1 MRKLIN
7 TALTVAGLMLAPLA
21 LAAPHTLSIALHE
34 QNGSGE
40 SGKAELIAKGEKTEV
55 VLHLAHGG
63 AVPQPAHIHAG
74 TCANLSPKPAFQLKP
89 VVHGKSVT
97 VVDTTLEKLL
107 DGKYA
112 INVHKSDKEI
122 QDYVACGDI
131 AK

>member
-7 TALTVAGLMLAPLA
+7 TALTVAGLIFAPLA
-21 LAAPHTLSIALHE
+21 LAAPHTLSVTLHE
-34 QNGSGE
+34 QNASGE
-40 SGKAELIAKGEKTEV
+40 SGKAGLIAKGAQTEV
-55 VLHLAHGG
+55 ILHLAHGG

-74 TCANLSPKPAFQLKP
+74 TCANLNPKPAFQLKP

-97 VVDTTLEKLL
+97 VVNTTLEKLL

-112 INVHKSDKEI
+112 INVHKSAKEI